1 MKNIT
6 TLLKASLII
15 AIFPAAGSIIYFG
28 PQLLE
33 FITHYGT
40 VVKDWLGTQPKE
52 TWFGLGALT
61 LLFLFLFGK

>member
-1 MKNIT
+1 MKNIS

-15 AIFPAAGSIIYFG
+15 VTFPTAGSIIYFG
-28 PQLLE
+28 PQLLD
-33 FITHYGT
+33 FIIHYGT

-52 TWFGLGALT
+52 AWFGLGALT